1 MRCYSNFDKTD
12 ENKQLII
19 LNSHFICHNRVKN
32 VRKINIY
39 LLIVQLMNFFCLQ
52 MKISVS
58 ESQIN

>member
-19 LNSHFICHNRVKN
+19 LNSLFICHNRVKN

-39 LLIVQLMNFFCLQ
+39 LLIVQFCLQ